1 MPRNR
6 TALPGLIQTALPPRM
21 PNDIMGPEEAP
32 SAPAFGIDDYGAA
45 PWTGLHYRHEFLLHC
60 NHELLEYQRP
70 KD

>member
-1 MPRNR
+1 
-6 TALPGLIQTALPPRM
+6 M

-45 PWTGLHYRHEFLLHC
+45 PWIGMHYRHEFLLHC